1 MIYGKIVSSEM
12 SGGTDMGNDRFFMSR
27 RLQSITLESMLMGCD
42 TFEEFERKVTDEFL
56 NEENKVGNYLQQ
68 LVWKYG
74 ADNATVS
81 QKAGLHKSYVGN
93 IINGKKNNPGRDVL
107 IAICLALGADIDE
120 VQYLLKYSGH
130 SPLYVRR
137 KRDVIIWFGIMKG
150 NSIEQVD
157 QVLFEKGYKTL
168 IKYD

>member
-56 NEENKVGNYLQQ
+56 NEENRVGNYLQQ

-74 ADNATVS
+74 ADNATV
-81 QKAGLHKSYVGN
+81 
-93 IINGKKNNPGRDVL
+93 
-107 IAICLALGADIDE
+107 
-120 VQYLLKYSGH
+120 
-130 SPLYVRR
+130 
-137 KRDVIIWFGIMKG
+137 
-150 NSIEQVD
+150 
-157 QVLFEKGYKTL
+157 
-168 IKYD
+168 